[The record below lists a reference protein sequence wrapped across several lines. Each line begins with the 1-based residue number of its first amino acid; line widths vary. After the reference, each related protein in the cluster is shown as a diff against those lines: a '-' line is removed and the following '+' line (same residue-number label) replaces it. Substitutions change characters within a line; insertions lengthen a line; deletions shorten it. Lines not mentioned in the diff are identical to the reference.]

1 MKIADLYIRV
11 STEEQADKGY
21 SQRGQEEV
29 LRKYCEI
36 NKISIRNTIFE
47 DHSAKTFIRPEWQSM
62 LSNLKKTKG
71 RNVDLILFT
80 KWDRFSRN
88 AGDAYQMMNIL
99 NHLGVEP
106 QAIEQPLDLSIPEN
120 KMMLA
125 IYLAAPE
132 VENDRRALNVFHGM
146 RRARKEGRWM
156 ASAPVGYI
164 NKTAENGRKYIAP
177 REPDSTILKWC
188 FQNLSTS
195 EFSTEQIWKVARQ
208 KGLKCGKNNFLIAI
222 RNPVY
227 YGKITIPKYKNEETY
242 LVQGQHEPLISEHL
256 FNEVQDALDGRKRKQ
271 GTKIL
276 SIDELP
282 LRGFLE
288 CSRCSRILTGSAS
301 KGRNSYYYYYHC
313 STQCGCRYKAD
324 VVNDAF
330 IAELNKYS
338 LDAAMKKLCATVL
351 LDVYNNDANESKD
364 DRKTVLK
371 QIDEQNERLRKAR
384 EFMLTSKIEPE
395 DYALIKKETEVN
407 LEKLE
412 ARITDV
418 AAKPINIG
426 EYVIKAVDVIS
437 NIGKL
442 YQNADNEG
450 KRAIIGSM
458 YPEKLHFDGQKHR
471 TTRVNE
477 MIKLT
482 YLISS
487 TLSGKK
493 EGQELKNQSCPLGC
507 AHLGSNL
514 SLLSTDNQ

>member
-11 STEEQADKGY
+11 STDEQADKGY

-36 NKISIRNTIFE
+36 NKISVRKTIFE
-47 DHSAKTFIRPEWQSM
+47 DHSAKTFIRPQWQIM
-62 LSNLKKTKG
+62 LAQLKKSKG
-71 RNVDLILFT
+71 RNIDLILFT

-99 NHLGVEP
+99 HHLGVEP
-106 QAIEQPLDLSIPEN
+106 QAIEQPLDLGIPEN

-164 NKTAENGRKYIAP
+164 NKTAENGRKYICP
-177 REPDSTILKWC
+177 REPECSILKWS
-188 FQNLSTS
+188 FQKLATS
-195 EFSTEQIWKVARQ
+195 EFSTEQIWKIARE

-227 YGKITIPKYKNEETY
+227 YGKITIPKYKAEESY
-242 LVQGQHEPLISEHL
+242 LVQGQHEPIISEHL

-271 GTKIL
+271 GIKIV

-301 KGRNSYYYYYHC
+301 KGRNQYYYYYHC
-313 STQCGCRYKAD
+313 STQCGCRYKAEA
-324 VVNDAF
+324 VNDAF
-330 IAELNKYS
+330 TAELKKYT
-338 LDAAMKKLCATVL
+338 LDTSMKELCATVL
-351 LDVYNNDANESKD
+351 LDVYNNDADESRD

-371 QIDEQNERLRKAR
+371 LIDEQNDRLRKAR

-395 DYALIKKETEVN
+395 DYTLIKKETEAI
-407 LEKLE
+407 LSKLE
-412 ARITDV
+412 ARLTDV
-418 AAKPINIG
+418 ASNPVKIDEFIF
-426 EYVIKAVDVIS
+426 KAVNAIS
-437 NIGKL
+437 NIGML

-458 YPEKLHFDGQKHR
+458 YPEKLHFDGQQHR
-471 TTRVNE
+471 TARINE
-477 MIKLT
+477 IFELT

-487 TLSGKK
+487 TLSSKK
-493 EGQELKNQSCPLGC
+493 RRARTEKSVLPTWVRPPGLEPGTKRL
-507 AHLGSNL
+507 
-514 SLLSTDNQ
+514 